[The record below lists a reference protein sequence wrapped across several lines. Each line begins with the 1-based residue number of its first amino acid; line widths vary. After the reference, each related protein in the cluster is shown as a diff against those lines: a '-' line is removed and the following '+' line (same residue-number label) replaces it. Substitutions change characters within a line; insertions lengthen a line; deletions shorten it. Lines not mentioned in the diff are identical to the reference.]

1 MSGYCKALG
10 VRFNKIRVFRVKKQI
25 TLESALVN
33 MLESDRKLLKIIIK
47 KDGQEIFDVKILK
60 VIYCLLTM
68 LMRLPHGGSWIT

>member
-10 VRFNKIRVFRVKKQI
+10 VRFNKIRVFRVKIQI
-25 TLESALVN
+25 NSESALVN
-33 MLESDRKLLKIIIK
+33 MLESERKLLKIIIK

-68 LMRLPHGGSWIT
+68 FMRLPHGGSWIT

>member
-10 VRFNKIRVFRVKKQI
+10 VRLNKIRVFRVTKQI
-25 TLESALVN
+25 NSESALVN
-33 MLESDRKLLKIIIK
+33 MESERKLLKIIIK

-68 LMRLPHGGSWIT
+68 FMHLPHGGSWIT